1 MEKKKT
7 KMTENDIVFSQ
18 TMHAG
23 NRIYYVDVKKTRSD
37 EMFLSITESK
47 KVAADKTLGSEFTLE
62 KHKIFLY
69 KEDFA
74 RFMEIM
80 QHAVDYVTAAQG
92 MPVPRNS
99 ASNEDNSA
107 ATEGLGDEIELN
119 IEF

>member
-7 KMTENDIVFSQ
+7 KSAENDIVFSQ

-47 KVAADKTLGSEFTLE
+47 KVTADKNLNGEFSLE

-74 RFMEIM
+74 QFMEAM
-80 QHAVDYVTAAQG
+80 KKAVDFVTAAQG
-92 MPVPRNS
+92 VPVPRNMPSNDEDSVS
-99 ASNEDNSA
+99 ADE
-107 ATEGLGDEIELN
+107 LGKEIELN